1 MLSKL
6 KFVDGKRYKRGVDMD
21 VKMQLL
27 TLALRPGQ
35 KPDSKLIAKAVDAA
49 GYLAVEWYTME
60 AEKLKAQPFQKVVIG
75 HRTWR
80 ISCEISANSL

>member
-1 MLSKL
+1 
-6 KFVDGKRYKRGVDMD
+6 MD

-35 KPDSKLIAKAVDAA
+35 KPDSKLIAKAVDDA

-60 AEKLKAQPFQKVVIG
+60 TGKLKTHPFPVPK
-75 HRTWR
+75 R
-80 ISCEISANSL
+80 